1 MKSLKVMLSAL
12 VSMLAGC
19 ATVPRAP
26 APHPVRVTGGLVQ
39 GSVRDGVLSFK
50 GIPFAAPPV
59 DNLRWRPPQPVQAWS
74 GVRQATAFGHDCMQ
88 LPFAADAAP
97 LGTPPAEDCLTLN
110 VWRSADAP
118 AEGRLPVMVWIY
130 GGGFVN
136 GGASPSVYDGSRFA
150 RQGLVLVSFNY
161 RLGRLGFFAHPA
173 LTAEAA
179 GAPTGNFGYMDQI
192 AALEWVRDNI
202 AAFGGDPNNVTL
214 FGESAGGGSVHT
226 LLTSPKSQGLFHKAI
241 IMSGGGR
248 GPLLGG
254 SRLAEDTPG
263 GPPSAESIGVAFARS
278 AGIQQTGPEA
288 LAALRALPPERLND
302 FNLMD
307 LNVPTYSG
315 PMLDGQL
322 VVEWPDAAYRAG
334 RWAKVPVMVGATRA
348 DIGFASA
355 RTRDEVF
362 APFPDKAA
370 ARAAYDPAGNADVQ
384 TLVTLTSMDRFMIE
398 PARYTA
404 RLVAA
409 QGLPAWHYRFSYV
422 ADSMRDE
429 WKTGAPHATEIPYV
443 FDTVELKYGAKTT
456 ERDRRVGR
464 AANTYFSN
472 FARTGDPNGQGLPH
486 WPRYEPAAD
495 VLLDFS
501 LDGEPVAQPDPW
513 KARLDVTEAAANAA
527 ARK

>member
-1 MKSLKVMLSAL
+1 MLS
-12 VSMLAGC
+12 GC
-19 ATVPRAP
+19 ATVQSAT
-26 APHPVRVTGGLVQ
+26 APHQVRVSGGVVQ

-59 DNLRWRPPQPVQAWS
+59 GDLRWRPPQPVQEWS

-88 LPFAADAAP
+88 IPFAADAAP
-97 LGTPPAEDCLTLN
+97 LGTSPAEDCLTLN
-110 VWRSADAP
+110 VWRAAEAP
-118 AEGRLPVMVWIY
+118 KDGKLPVMVWIY

-136 GGASPSVYDGSRFA
+136 GGASPAVYDGSRFA
-150 RQGLVLVSFNY
+150 RQGVVLVSFNY

-173 LTAEAA
+173 LTAEAG

-202 AAFGGDPNNVTL
+202 AAFGGDPNNITV

-226 LLTSPKSQGLFHKAI
+226 LLTSPKSRGLFHKAI

-254 SRLAEDTPG
+254 SRLSEDTPG
-263 GPPSAESIGVAFARS
+263 GPRSAESIGVEFARS
-278 AGIQQTGPEA
+278 VGIQRTGPEA
-288 LAALRALPPERLND
+288 LAALRALPAERLCD
-302 FNLMD
+302 FNLMT

-334 RWAKVPVMVGATRA
+334 RWAQVPVMVGATRA
-348 DIGFASA
+348 DIGFLSA
-355 RTRDEVF
+355 RTRDEAF
-362 APFPDKAA
+362 ALFPDKAA
-370 ARAAYDPAGNADVQ
+370 ARATYDPDGKADVQ
-384 TLVTLTSMDRFMIE
+384 TLVALIGMDRLMLE

-404 RLVAA
+404 RAVAS
-409 QGLPAWHYRFSYV
+409 QGIPAWHYRFSYV

-443 FDTVELKYGAKTT
+443 FDTVELKYEAKTT
-456 ERDRRVGR
+456 DRDRQVGR
-464 AANTYFSN
+464 VANTYFAN
-472 FARTGDPNGQGLPH
+472 FARTGDPNGQGLPQ
-486 WPRYEPAAD
+486 WPRYEAATD

-501 LDGEPVAQPDPW
+501 ASGEPVAQPDPW
-513 KARLDVTEAAANAA
+513 KARLDVTEAAVDAA
-527 ARK
+527 SRK